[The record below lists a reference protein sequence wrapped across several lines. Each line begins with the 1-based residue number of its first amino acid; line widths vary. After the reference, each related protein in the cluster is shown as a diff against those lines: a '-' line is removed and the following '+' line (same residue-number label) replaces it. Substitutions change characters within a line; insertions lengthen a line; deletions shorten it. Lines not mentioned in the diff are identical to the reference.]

1 MPTPDEIPFRQMLD
15 ALLDEEIPFNPRYL
29 YRLSDLSSSELSE
42 LRAAWEQVS
51 LWRRQALLED
61 LEILGES
68 DYLLSFD
75 GIGRLGLM
83 DQDPQV
89 RATAIRLLWE
99 YEDQDLARMYLDMV
113 ELDNDPK
120 VRAAAAAALGKF
132 VYLGEVDEIPDEL
145 DREVEECL
153 LRVTQGQDEDLVRRR
168 ALESLGFS
176 NRKEVPPLI
185 QVAFDSGQRDWVSS
199 SLYAMGRSA
208 NEVWREHVLSMI
220 SSTFPSVRMEAARAA
235 GELELSEA
243 TPGLLE
249 LLDDDNV
256 DVRSAAIWSLSQIGG
271 AGVRTILEEMQ
282 EQTDDDEEAEFLI
295 TALDNLD
302 FTEEMAIFTLFDIS
316 GSPRPVP
323 DSEPVKKPSLDEAL
337 TMLEED
343 DYEEEDDLYYS
354 SDDDLEDEADAI
366 DDDLYFSDDESLEDF
381 EDDPD

>member
-1 MPTPDEIPFRQMLD
+1 
-15 ALLDEEIPFNPRYL
+15 
-29 YRLSDLSSSELSE
+29 
-42 LRAAWEQVS
+42 
-51 LWRRQALLED
+51 
-61 LEILGES
+61 
-68 DYLLSFD
+68 
-75 GIGRLGLM
+75 
-83 DQDPQV
+83 
-89 RATAIRLLWE
+89 
-99 YEDQDLARMYLDMV
+99 MYLEMV
-113 ELDNDPK
+113 EIDNDPK

-132 VYLGEVDEIPDEL
+132 VYLGEVDEIPDDL

-176 NRKEVPPLI
+176 NRKEVPQLI
-185 QVAFDSGQRDWVSS
+185 QAAFDSGQRDWISS

-220 SSTFPSVRMEAARAA
+220 NSTFPSVRMEAARAA

-243 TPGLLE
+243 TSELLE

-302 FTEEMAIFTLFDIS
+302 FTEEMAVFTLFDID

-323 DSEPVKKPSLDEAL
+323 DSESVKKPSLDEAL

-343 DYEEEDDLYYS
+343 DYEDEDDLYYS
-354 SDDDLEDEADAI
+354 SDDDLDDEADAE
-366 DDDLYFSDDESLEDF
+366 DDDLYFSDDESLEDI

>member
-1 MPTPDEIPFRQMLD
+1 
-15 ALLDEEIPFNPRYL
+15 
-29 YRLSDLSSSELSE
+29 
-42 LRAAWEQVS
+42 
-51 LWRRQALLED
+51 
-61 LEILGES
+61 
-68 DYLLSFD
+68 
-75 GIGRLGLM
+75 
-83 DQDPQV
+83 
-89 RATAIRLLWE
+89 
-99 YEDQDLARMYLDMV
+99 
-113 ELDNDPK
+113 
-120 VRAAAAAALGKF
+120 
-132 VYLGEVDEIPDEL
+132 VYLGEVDEIPDDL

-176 NRKEVPPLI
+176 NRKEVPQLI
-185 QVAFDSGQRDWVSS
+185 QAAFDSGQRDWISS

-208 NEVWREHVLSMI
+208 NEVWTEQVLSMI
-220 SSTFPSVRMEAARAA
+220 NSTFPSVRMEAARAA

-243 TPGLLE
+243 TSGLLE

-302 FTEEMAIFTLFDIS
+302 FTEEMAVFTLFDIN

-343 DYEEEDDLYYS
+343 DYEDEDDLYYS
-354 SDDDLEDEADAI
+354 SDDDLDDEADVD